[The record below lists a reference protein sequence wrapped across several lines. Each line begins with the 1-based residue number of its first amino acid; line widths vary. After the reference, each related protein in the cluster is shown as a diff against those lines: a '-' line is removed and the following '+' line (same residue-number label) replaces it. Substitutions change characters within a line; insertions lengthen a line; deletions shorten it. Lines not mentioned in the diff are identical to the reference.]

1 VVIDRYSDGPVV
13 LRTVIDLLP
22 EGGTPNDARDFISHL
37 AGAGVAGADWKVEAR
52 TRLVAR
58 LFLLEDSRSHA
69 LDAASAELSA
79 IAGELSTMFDPTSS
93 AAFAQPDRAL
103 AALVDAMRTAARGQF
118 LAEPFP
124 ASIDEIERQRS
135 ARRSLANGTTQRMA
149 AETPAILQYAAMIRA
164 ARQPNLEPKLV
175 ELLTRA
181 GRARG
186 VAVTALDQVAG
197 DLEALVSVMGEG
209 LAPEANARD
218 AQ

>member
-1 VVIDRYSDGPVV
+1 
-13 LRTVIDLLP
+13 
-22 EGGTPNDARDFISHL
+22 
-37 AGAGVAGADWKVEAR
+37 
-52 TRLVAR
+52 
-58 LFLLEDSRSHA
+58 
-69 LDAASAELSA
+69 
-79 IAGELSTMFDPTSS
+79 
-93 AAFAQPDRAL
+93 
-103 AALVDAMRTAARGQF
+103 
-118 LAEPFP
+118 
-124 ASIDEIERQRS
+124 
-135 ARRSLANGTTQRMA
+135 
-149 AETPAILQYAAMIRA
+149 MIRA